1 MSDPLKDPIPLRH
14 LTRKQRRVLGT
25 LLEKGFTTPEQY
37 PLTVKATVAGCNQKS
52 NREPTTSYDEDDV
65 QKTLDELRELGF
77 VGEVHTEGGRSAR
90 YRHYLR
96 HRTAL
101 SEPQLAVMTE
111 LMLRGRQQ
119 LGELRTRA
127 SRMVNIATQEELRPV
142 LQTLLSEGLVR
153 ASGSLDRRGVEV
165 DHNLYVPGERYEPFS
180 STPTDEGFESSQPA
194 ASVRHEI
201 GIEGTIGNALPTA
214 AIATT
219 EAVVPSGLAIVVEE
233 LSSQLAELRQ
243 QVADLKDEL
252 SDLRRQ
258 LGA

>member
-1 MSDPLKDPIPLRH
+1 MPDPTMEQIPLRH
-14 LTRKQRRVLGT
+14 LNRKQRRVLGT
-25 LLEKGFTTPEQY
+25 LLEKAFTTPEQY
-37 PLTVKATVAGCNQKS
+37 PLTVKATVSGCNQKS

-77 VGEVHTEGGRSAR
+77 VGEVHTEGGRAPR

-96 HRTAL
+96 HRTPL

-111 LMLRGRQQ
+111 LLLRGRQQ

-127 SRMVNIATQEELRPV
+127 SRMVNIATQEDLRAV
-142 LQTLLSEGLVR
+142 LQALLEVGLVR
-153 ASGSLDRRGVEV
+153 ASGALERRGIEV
-165 DHNLYVPGERYEPFS
+165 DHNVYVPGERYEPFS
-180 STPTDEGFESSQPA
+180 ATPAGDEGETDAAPHSPA
-194 ASVRHEI
+194 AVSQGSRVTDSFA
-201 GIEGTIGNALPTA
+201 TIHTTSATA
-214 AIATT
+214 PI
-219 EAVVPSGLAIVVEE
+219 VPSGLAALVEE
-233 LSSQLAELRQ
+233 LSGQVAELRQ